1 MDMHRFSIYK
11 KEAERAILFE
21 KIEFD
26 PSDICKRTTELQK
39 KVLEISRDQNYRVA
53 PENPGSAWLLMKP
66 KPRGRNQVTPEIV
79 LLVHQLRV
87 EKNLSVLKIS
97 IEVQKQTEVDISI
110 EIVKNILQ
118 QKIHTDIPIPED
130 LRQKV
135 RTANWLRGEYSKI
148 DPDRKKRIYREFRKG
163 RSGTQIAKEEELS
176 SNTVNKIIR
185 KKYGYRKENR
195 QP

>member
-1 MDMHRFSIYK
+1 
-11 KEAERAILFE
+11 
-21 KIEFD
+21 
-26 PSDICKRTTELQK
+26 
-39 KVLEISRDQNYRVA
+39 
-53 PENPGSAWLLMKP
+53 MKP

-148 DPDRKKRIYREFRKG
+148 DPDRKKRI
-163 RSGTQIAKEEELS
+163 L
-176 SNTVNKIIR
+176 
-185 KKYGYRKENR
+185 
-195 QP
+195 